1 MVIFQIWKISVAQ
14 SPTPAPV
21 EWQGGDDEDLSYL
34 GGSSARRL
42 EGVFFK
48 QLIICLEKSQGF
60 KWITGYY
67 MED

>member
-1 MVIFQIWKISVAQ
+1 MAQ
-14 SPTPAPV
+14 SPTTAPV

-34 GGSSARRL
+34 RRRIV
-42 EGVFFK
+42 GTDRRHGAWKAFFK
-48 QLIICLEKSQGF
+48 PTDNLLEKKQEF